1 MTERHLVRVRIL
13 ASFALLLAMLAGAL
27 ALQWLFTRPPPAPPG
42 APAVTVGMSIEPFDP
57 RVAGGSGG
65 SRGLYLDLR
74 QGGKPLVQALQEGR
88 SVEVW
93 EILARNGGA
102 RHAAAFYAHFVYH
115 ASGVAPDC
123 VITEWGISS
132 RALPAPHRGTAVRYA
147 ARRGAAGAPQLSAEV
162 KLPPE
167 IGVEPGAAGARYIPV
182 ARWSDGGAGILRIA
196 PGKSVRVLLY
206 AEAADDLGTGSAT
219 TSLPRAVELR
229 AYARV
234 SIGRA
239 SKLVES
245 SNALYAVLVDE
256 ARMVTADESIAD
268 PVENLRSL
276 AYQPRPAAQEP
287 AAAAQVPPA
296 VPPQPGYVVQLGAF
310 RDEAHARALAAR
322 LTRAGFGCTVKRIEA
337 ADGTPLYRVRL
348 TPALSR
354 RDAEFL
360 SAKIGEKV
368 PELRPLALRADR

>member
-1 MTERHLVRVRIL
+1 LRLRIV
-13 ASFALLLAMLAGAL
+13 ASFALLLAILAGAF
-27 ALQWLFTRPPPAPPG
+27 ALHWLFTRPPPAPAG
-42 APAVTVGMSIEPFDP
+42 APAATVGMSIEAFDP
-57 RVAGGSGG
+57 RVEGSSGG

-74 QGGKPLVQALQEGR
+74 QSGKPLVQALQEGR
-88 SVEVW
+88 GVEVW

-115 ASGVAPDC
+115 GSGVAPDC

-132 RALPAPHRGTAVRYA
+132 RALPAPRRGTAVRYA
-147 ARRGAAGAPQLSAEV
+147 AQRGAAGAPPLFAEV

-167 IGVEPGAAGARYIPV
+167 LGVKPGDAGARYIPV
-182 ARWSDGGAGILRIA
+182 ARWSDGGTGILRIA
-196 PGKSVRVLLY
+196 PGKSARALLH
-206 AEAADDLGTGSAT
+206 AGAADGPVSRGVS
-219 TSLPRAVELR
+219 TSPPRAVELR

-234 SIGRA
+234 RIGRS

-245 SNALYAVLVDE
+245 SNALYAVWVDE
-256 ARMVTADESIAD
+256 AGIVAADGGLED

-276 AYQPRPAAQEP
+276 AYQPRSAAQDP

-296 VPPQPGYVVQLGAF
+296 ASPQPGYVVQLGAF
-310 RDEAHARALAAR
+310 RDEAHARTLAER
-322 LTRAGFGCTVKRIEA
+322 VKRAGFGCTVTRIEG
-337 ADGTPLYRVRL
+337 ADGTPMYRVRL

-368 PELRPLALRADR
+368 SQLRPLALRADR

>member
-1 MTERHLVRVRIL
+1 MRVRIL

-27 ALQWLFTRPPPAPPG
+27 GLDWLFTRPAPTPAG
-42 APAVTVGMSIEPFDP
+42 APAATVGMSIEPFDP

-65 SRGLYLDLR
+65 SRALYLDLR
-74 QGGKPLVQALQEGR
+74 QGGKPLLQALQEGR
-88 SVEVW
+88 GVDVW

-102 RHAAAFYAHFVYH
+102 QHAAAFYAHFVYH
-115 ASGVAPDC
+115 APGFAPDC

-132 RALPAPHRGTAVRYA
+132 RALAPPRRGTAVRYA
-147 ARRGAAGAPQLSAEV
+147 AQRDTTGAPLLSAEV
-162 KLPPE
+162 QLAPDVGPRR
-167 IGVEPGAAGARYIPV
+167 GAAGARYIPV
-182 ARWSDGGAGILRIA
+182 ARWSDGSPGILRIA
-196 PGKSVRVLLY
+196 PGKSARMLFY
-206 AEAADDLGTGSAT
+206 AEAADGPATGKAAASP
-219 TSLPRAVELR
+219 PRAVELR

-234 SIGRA
+234 SIGRT
-239 SKLVES
+239 SRLIES
-245 SNALYAVLVDE
+245 SNALYAVWLDE
-256 ARMVTADESIAD
+256 AGVVAADGGLED
-268 PVENLRSL
+268 PVENLRAL
-276 AYQPRPAAQEP
+276 AYQPRAAAQEP

-296 VPPQPGYVVQLGAF
+296 APPQPGYVVQLGAF
-310 RDEAHARALAAR
+310 RDEAHARTLAAR
-322 LTRAGFGCTVKRIEA
+322 LTRAGFGCAVTRIEG

>member
-13 ASFALLLAMLAGAL
+13 ASFALLLSMLAGAL
-27 ALQWLFTRPPPAPPG
+27 ALHWLFTRPPPAPPG

-74 QGGKPLVQALQEGR
+74 QSGKPLVQALQEGR
-88 SVEVW
+88 GVEVW

-102 RHAAAFYAHFVYH
+102 QHAAAFYAHFVYH
-115 ASGVAPDC
+115 APGVAPDC

-132 RALPAPHRGTAVRYA
+132 RALPAPHRGTPLRYA
-147 ARRGAAGAPQLSAEV
+147 ARRGAAGALRPSAEV
-162 KLPPE
+162 KLPPDV
-167 IGVEPGAAGARYIPV
+167 GLAPGAAQARYIPV
-182 ARWSDGGAGILRIA
+182 ARWSDGGPGILRVA
-196 PGKSVRVLLY
+196 PGKSARVLLY

-287 AAAAQVPPA
+287 AA

-310 RDEAHARALAAR
+310 RDEAHARTLAAR
-322 LTRAGFGCTVKRIEA
+322 LTRAGFGCAVTRIEG